1 MSLWFDLVTRQR
13 VVYGVV
19 GHPERVF
26 MLQSQLWPL
35 SQDANKRS
43 GICSVC
49 RASRQLHLEDGR
61 VHNHGPRSNS
71 CPGSNKLP
79 LSAAIIIFHVS
90 KQCYS
95 NRSNS
100 KLAAA
105 SSMQDTDP
113 PDASQADRDTWR
125 PTGIPLI
132 KHIPKVAR
140 PATFLHEVAT
150 HADPPTGLLFS
161 TGEVLRCIRL
171 KEGESATT

>member
-1 MSLWFDLVTRQR
+1 MQTNAVEFAVFVVHLVNYILKMVAFTIMDLDRIHVQAQTNCHLVPPSSSSMS
-13 VVYGVV
+13 
-19 GHPERVF
+19 
-26 MLQSQLWPL
+26 
-35 SQDANKRS
+35 
-43 GICSVC
+43 
-49 RASRQLHLEDGR
+49 ASNVIQT
-61 VHNHGPRSNS
+61 GPTQN
-71 CPGSNKLP
+71 
-79 LSAAIIIFHVS
+79 
-90 KQCYS
+90 
-95 NRSNS
+95 
-100 KLAAA
+100 LAAA